1 MDPRDTRLG
10 SRLAEVE
17 ISNRAVSIDLEHVS
31 IGPLVPRTAD
41 PATVVEQHRLR
52 RLDPRARDV
61 RMPEEDGIS
70 AAKKITTMEDPPAV
84 IFCTAYDEYALEAFS
99 TEAVGYLLKPVKQ
112 EDLEAALLK
121 TQKLNKMQLAALAER
136 EAPSNQ
142 RKHISAKTRRGVELI
157 PLDNVRFFIADH
169 KYVTVHHTE
178 GETLIDDTL
187 KELETEFSNLFVRIH
202 RNALVAINAIE
213 GMERN
218 PQGQYRVRLK
228 GIEEKPIVSRRHVSR
243 LRELLTSM

>member
-1 MDPRDTRLG
+1 MDVIIVDDEPLARD
-10 SRLAEVE
+10 RLA
-17 ISNRAVSIDLEHVS
+17 RMVSKMEDCQVVAQAEN
-31 IGPLVPRTAD
+31 
-41 PATVVEQHRLR
+41 VEQAL
-52 RLDPRARDV
+52 LAVAEFDPDVVLLDV

-84 IFCTAYDEYALEAFS
+84 IFCTAYDEYALDAFS
-99 TEAVGYLLKPVKQ
+99 TDAVGYLLKPVKQ

-136 EAPSNQ
+136 QVPDNQ

-169 KYVTVHHTE
+169 KYVTVYHTE

-202 RNALVAINAIE
+202 RNALVAIEAIE

-228 GIEEKPIVSRRHVSR
+228 NIEEKPIVSRRHVSR

>member
-1 MDPRDTRLG
+1 MDVIVVDDEPLARD
-10 SRLAEVE
+10 RLA
-17 ISNRAVSIDLEHVS
+17 RMVSKMEDCQVVAQAEN
-31 IGPLVPRTAD
+31 
-41 PATVVEQHRLR
+41 VEQALAAVAEF
-52 RLDPRARDV
+52 DPDVVLLDV

-70 AAKKITTMEDPPAV
+70 AAKKITEMEDPPAV
-84 IFCTAYDEYALEAFS
+84 IFCTAYDEYALDAFS
-99 TEAVGYLLKPVKQ
+99 TAAVGYLLKPVKQ
-112 EDLEAALLK
+112 EDLEEALLK

-136 EAPSNQ
+136 EAPTNQ

-169 KYVTVHHTE
+169 KYVTVYHTE

-187 KELETEFSNLFVRIH
+187 KELETEFANLFVRIH
-202 RNALVAINAIE
+202 RNALVSINAIE

-228 GIEEKPIVSRRHVSR
+228 NIEEKPIVSRRHVSR

>member
-1 MDPRDTRLG
+1 MDVIVVDDEPLARDRLARMVTRLEDC
-10 SRLAEVE
+10 SVVAECENVDQALK
-17 ISNRAVSIDLEHVS
+17 AVAEH
-31 IGPLVPRTAD
+31 D
-41 PATVVEQHRLR
+41 PDVIL
-52 RLDPRARDV
+52 LDV

-84 IFCTAYDEYALEAFS
+84 IFCTAYEEHALDAFA
-99 TEAVGYLLKPVKQ
+99 TDAVGYVLKPVKQ
-112 EDLEAALLK
+112 EDLEAALVK
-121 TQKLNKMQLAALAER
+121 AQKLNKVQLAALSER
-136 EAPSNQ
+136 QAPANQ

-169 KYVTVHHTE
+169 KYVTVYHTE

-187 KELETEFSNLFVRIH
+187 KELENEFSNLFVRIH
-202 RNALVAINAIE
+202 RNALVAISAIE

-218 PQGQYRVRLK
+218 AQGQYRVKLK
-228 GIEEKPIVSRRHVSR
+228 DIDEKPVVSRRHVSR

>member
-1 MDPRDTRLG
+1 MDVIVVDDEPLARD
-10 SRLAEVE
+10 RLARMVSKMEDCEVVAQAE
-17 ISNRAVSIDLEHVS
+17 N
-31 IGPLVPRTAD
+31 
-41 PATVVEQHRLR
+41 VEQALAAVAEF
-52 RLDPRARDV
+52 DPDVVLLDV

-70 AAKKITTMEDPPAV
+70 AAKKITNMEDPPAV

-112 EDLEAALLK
+112 EDLEAALQK

-136 EAPSNQ
+136 QVPDNQ

-169 KYVTVHHTE
+169 KYVTVYHTE

-202 RNALVAINAIE
+202 RNALVAIDSIE

-228 GIEEKPIVSRRHVSR
+228 NIEEKPIVSRRHVSR

>member
-1 MDPRDTRLG
+1 MDVIVVDDEPLARD
-10 SRLAEVE
+10 RLARMVNKMDDCEVVAQAE
-17 ISNRAVSIDLEHVS
+17 NVDQALAAVAEH
-31 IGPLVPRTAD
+31 D
-41 PATVVEQHRLR
+41 PDVVL
-52 RLDPRARDV
+52 LDV

-84 IFCTAYDEYALEAFS
+84 IFCTAYDEYALDAFS
-99 TEAVGYLLKPVKQ
+99 TDAVGYLLKPVKQ
-112 EDLEAALLK
+112 EDLEAALQK

-187 KELETEFSNLFVRIH
+187 KELENEFSNLFVRIH

-228 GIEEKPIVSRRHVSR
+228 NIEEKPIVSRRHVSR

>member
-1 MDPRDTRLG
+1 MDVIVVDDEPLARD
-10 SRLAEVE
+10 RLARMVNKMEDCEVVAQAE
-17 ISNRAVSIDLEHVS
+17 N
-31 IGPLVPRTAD
+31 
-41 PATVVEQHRLR
+41 VEQALQAVAEF
-52 RLDPRARDV
+52 DPDVVLLDV

>member
-1 MDPRDTRLG
+1 MDVIVVDDEPLARD
-10 SRLAEVE
+10 RLARMVSKMEDCEVVAQAE
-17 ISNRAVSIDLEHVS
+17 N
-31 IGPLVPRTAD
+31 
-41 PATVVEQHRLR
+41 VEQALAAVAEF
-52 RLDPRARDV
+52 DPDVVLLDV

-70 AAKKITTMEDPPAV
+70 AAKKITNMEDPPAV

-112 EDLEAALLK
+112 EDLEAALQK

-136 EAPSNQ
+136 QVPDNQ

-169 KYVTVHHTE
+169 KYVTVYHTE

-202 RNALVAINAIE
+202 RNALVAIEAIE

-228 GIEEKPIVSRRHVSR
+228 NIEEKPIVSRRHVSR

>member
-1 MDPRDTRLG
+1 MDVIVVDDEPLARD
-10 SRLAEVE
+10 RLARMVGKMEDCEVVAQAE
-17 ISNRAVSIDLEHVS
+17 N
-31 IGPLVPRTAD
+31 
-41 PATVVEQHRLR
+41 VEQALAAVAEF
-52 RLDPRARDV
+52 DPDVVLLDV

-84 IFCTAYDEYALEAFS
+84 IFCTAYDEYALDAFS
-99 TEAVGYLLKPVKQ
+99 TDAVGYLLKPVKQ
-112 EDLEAALLK
+112 EDLEAALLRA
-121 TQKLNKMQLAALAER
+121 QKLNKMQLAALAER
-136 EAPSNQ
+136 KAPENQ

-169 KYVTVHHTE
+169 KYVTVYHTE

-202 RNALVAINAIE
+202 RNALVAIRAIE

-228 GIEEKPIVSRRHVSR
+228 NIEEKPIVSRRHVSR

>member
-1 MDPRDTRLG
+1 MDVIVVDDEPLARD
-10 SRLAEVE
+10 RLARMVNKMEDCQVVAQAE
-17 ISNRAVSIDLEHVS
+17 N
-31 IGPLVPRTAD
+31 
-41 PATVVEQHRLR
+41 VEQALAAVAEF
-52 RLDPRARDV
+52 DPDVVLLDV

-70 AAKKITTMEDPPAV
+70 AAKKITEMEDPPAV
-84 IFCTAYDEYALEAFS
+84 IFCTAYDEYALDAFS
-99 TEAVGYLLKPVKQ
+99 TAAVGYLLKPVKQ
-112 EDLEAALLK
+112 EDLEEALLK

-169 KYVTVHHTE
+169 KYVTVYHTE

-187 KELETEFSNLFVRIH
+187 KELESEFANLFVRIH
-202 RNALVAINAIE
+202 RNALVSINAIE

-228 GIEEKPIVSRRHVSR
+228 NIEEKPIVSRRHVSR